1 MIHHHGETRTY
12 RHHLLRAHDSG
23 NYVRT
28 PRAGTGRKP
37 ACRRGRTAVSGES
50 VRERRTRPAL
60 TITELNQ
67 RVEWLP
73 GGPAVTLTAE
83 AITAIHRTVSAWHE
97 GQTRL
102 VSTGAASGN
111 VHLARTAT
119 TAVRSATAGPA
130 AVGTA
135 VIAVGTATAI
145 GSTASGGT
153 ACATATVAT
162 PCPVTAATTA
172 TRTCTLLTAC

>member
-1 MIHHHGETRTY
+1 M
-12 RHHLLRAHDSG
+12 
-23 NYVRT
+23 
-28 PRAGTGRKP
+28 
-37 ACRRGRTAVSGES
+37 
-50 VRERRTRPAL
+50 
-60 TITELNQ
+60 
-67 RVEWLP
+67 WLP

-97 GQTRL
+97 WQTGL

-119 TAVRSATAGPA
+119 AGPAAVRSATAGPA

-153 ACATATVAT
+153 ACATVAT
-162 PCPVTAATTA
+162 PCPVTAPTTA
-172 TRTCTLLTAC
+172 TRTCPLLTAC